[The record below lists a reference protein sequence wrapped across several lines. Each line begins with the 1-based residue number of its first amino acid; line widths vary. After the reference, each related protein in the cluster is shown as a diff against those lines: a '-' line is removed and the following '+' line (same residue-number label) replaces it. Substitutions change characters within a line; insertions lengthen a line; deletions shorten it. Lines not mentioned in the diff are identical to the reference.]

1 MAKLETVP
9 ARATPDNG
17 VWSDLTQD
25 APLGVLPVAARKEIA
40 GFLGANPEWDGV
52 VCYVGEMTH
61 WVQASAGEIVSFQSF
76 LTLRMA
82 QALSAGTDVSLDA
95 VEESV
100 ARPERLAAHLRSAEL
115 SGQDGAVL
123 GHLIGAELAAAR
135 AYWLGVDLRIIGQG
149 PVADAYEQALRAQAA
164 MVSHA

>member
-17 VWSDLTQD
+17 LWCDLSQD
-25 APLGVLPVAARKEIA
+25 APLGVLPVAVRKDIA
-40 GFLGANPEWDGV
+40 GFLGAHPQWDGV
-52 VCYVGEMTH
+52 LCHVGDVTH
-61 WVQASAGEIVSFQSF
+61 WVQASAGEIISFQSF
-76 LTLRMA
+76 ITLRMA
-82 QALSAGTDVSLDA
+82 QALGAGEAVSQGA

-100 ARPERLAAHLRSAEL
+100 ARPERLAAHLRIAEL

-135 AYWLGVDLRIIGQG
+135 AYWLGVDLRIMGAG
-149 PVADAYEQALRAQAA
+149 PVADAYEEALKAQAA
-164 MVSHA
+164 MVSRA